1 MKKILTLAL
10 ILISVITFSQENKL
24 SQFQKTLLQVKNQDS
39 LQALKEEILNVY
51 KTVSI
56 RNSIKESTKW
66 KFLCSTE
73 NGWTEIVG
81 RNKTITDSKFVS
93 KTKIIYSTQ
102 EVFELFDLKYND
114 SSIIDFVPFVFE
126 RDNYYNRKT
135 TPIILNNSY
144 LIVRYVHS
152 YPNGNQTSW
161 YHENSYYFKKE
172 E

>member
-24 SQFQKTLLQVKNQDS
+24 SQFQKTLIQVKNQDS

-66 KFLCSTE
+66 KLLCYSE

-81 RNKTITDSKFVS
+81 QKRSDIDFKFVS
-93 KTKIIYSTQ
+93 KNTTDYTTAEI
-102 EVFELFDLKYND
+102 FEIFNLTYND
-114 SSIIDFVPFVFE
+114 SLILNYAPQVFTRE
-126 RDNYYNRKT
+126 NPYNRKT
-135 TPIILNNSY
+135 TPIATNDNY
-144 LIVRYVHS
+144 LAFRYVHS

-161 YHENSYYFKKE
+161 YHERIYYFKRE
-172 E
+172 Q